1 MSQTLSAFKSLVCGH
16 MDCEGQE
23 VEVRTIW
30 WTGLYRIQV
39 FWQDNPDVVN
49 NFIIRHINE
58 DTMRNWFQDIESQR
72 ANQFGM
78 MHNRISRP

>member
-1 MSQTLSAFKSLVCGH
+1 

-58 DTMRNWFQDIESQR
+58 DTMRNWFQDIDSQR

>member
-1 MSQTLSAFKSLVCGH
+1 

-23 VEVRTIW
+23 VVEVRTIW

-58 DTMRNWFQDIESQR
+58 DTMRNWFQDIDSQR